1 MRPEPPPPDDI
12 PGLSD
17 IEPTGYRVLDEAT
30 RIMPVLVTVVLGFS
44 VVVVMFTCA
53 AVFMVG
59 VMRAV
64 FE

>member
-30 RIMPVLVTVVLGFS
+30 RVMPVLLTIVLGFS
-44 VVVVMFTCA
+44 VIVVLGTCA
-53 AVFMVG
+53 SVFAVG
-59 VMRAV
+59 ILRAV